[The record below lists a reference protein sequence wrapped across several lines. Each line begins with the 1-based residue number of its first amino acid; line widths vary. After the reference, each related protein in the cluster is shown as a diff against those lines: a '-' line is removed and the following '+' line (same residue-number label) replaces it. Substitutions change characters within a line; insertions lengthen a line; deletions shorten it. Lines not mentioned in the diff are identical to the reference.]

1 MVLLEHIEECCI
13 CGNCLLGENLLVHSA
28 STVSDI
34 GAYEFLPFGE
44 LSSGRKLS
52 SVYHLPYSKLECD
65 NKLYFDKVVG

>member
-1 MVLLEHIEECCI
+1 MVLLEHMEECCI
-13 CGNCLLGENLLVHSA
+13 RGNCLLGEILLVHSA

-34 GAYEFLPFGE
+34 GACL
-44 LSSGRKLS
+44 LSS